1 MALHLAHQR
10 CNLREIGTGA
20 YNVDDFQSA
29 SHEIVESVRDR
40 IIASESGPFAA
51 RK

>member
-10 CNLREIGTGA
+10 SNLGEIGTGT
-20 YNVDDFQSA
+20 YYVDDFQSTG
-29 SHEIVESVRDR
+29 HGVVESVRGR